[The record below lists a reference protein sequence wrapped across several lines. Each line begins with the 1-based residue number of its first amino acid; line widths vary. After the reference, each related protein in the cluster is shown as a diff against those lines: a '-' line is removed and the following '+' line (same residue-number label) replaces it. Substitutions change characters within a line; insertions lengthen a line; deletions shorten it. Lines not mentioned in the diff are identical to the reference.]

1 MPSRVSIGP
10 KAPFIRCN
18 YIEKVAIV
26 GAGGQM
32 GTFITEALLKTGKH
46 HLTAITRADS
56 TSMIS
61 AGVEVKKVNYENPAS
76 LIEAL
81 RGQDALII
89 TMSVLSPQGQSAK
102 LIEAAAAANVP
113 WVLPNEY
120 GGDPTEKQ
128 MGEDAMIGPGKRA
141 DRDLIEKLGKSSW
154 VGISCSFWYEYSLS
168 AGPFAYG
175 FDFENRSVTLID
187 EGTTK
192 INTTTWP
199 QTALAVARLLSL
211 KRQKRHI
218 VSVPQQAAYVSSFL
232 LSQKD
237 MLESVL
243 RVTGTKES
251 DWKIEHDAHEGRFAA
266 GVAQFKE
273 GDRRGFVKLLY
284 TRAFYPDGCGN
295 YEARHGLHN
304 DILGLP
310 KEDLDEFTRIAV
322 DRAARKVLVL

>member
-1 MPSRVSIGP
+1 MATSTRQ
-10 KAPFIRCN
+10 N

-56 TSMIS
+56 TSKIP
-61 AGVEVKKVNYENPAS
+61 AGVEVKKVDYEDPAS
-76 LIEAL
+76 LVEAL

-89 TMSVLSPQGQSAK
+89 TMSVMSPPGQSNK
-102 LIEAAAAANVP
+102 LIEAAAVANVP

-120 GGDPTEKQ
+120 GFDPTEKK
-128 MGEDAMIGPGKRA
+128 MGEDTMLGPGKQA

-154 VGISCSFWYEYSLS
+154 VGITCSFWYEYSLS
-168 AGPFAYG
+168 AGPFTYG
-175 FDFENRSVTLID
+175 FDFENRSVTFID
-187 EGTTK
+187 DGTTK

-211 KRQKRHI
+211 KVLPEDASEKDATLSQFRNK
-218 VSVPQQAAYVSSFL
+218 PAYVSSFL

-251 DWKIEHDAHEGRFAA
+251 DWKIEHEAHEVRFAA
-266 GVAQFKE
+266 GVAQFKG
-273 GDRRGFVKLLY
+273 GDRRGFGKLLY

-295 YEARHGLHN
+295 YEARNGLHN

>member
-1 MPSRVSIGP
+1 MATSTRQ
-10 KAPFIRCN
+10 N

-56 TSMIS
+56 ASKIP
-61 AGVEVKKVNYENPAS
+61 AGVEVKKVDYEDTAS
-76 LIEAL
+76 LVEAL

-89 TMSVLSPQGQSAK
+89 TMSVMSPPGQSAK
-102 LIEAAAAANVP
+102 LIEAAAVANVP

-120 GGDPTEKQ
+120 GGDPTEKK
-128 MGEDAMIGPGKRA
+128 MGEDAMIGPGKQA
-141 DRDLIEKLGKSSW
+141 DRDPHREAREELLGRHYLQFLVRIQSQHW
-154 VGISCSFWYEYSLS
+154 ALRVRFRLRQSFCYLHRRRYH
-168 AGPFAYG
+168 
-175 FDFENRSVTLID
+175 ENQHHHLA
-187 EGTTK
+187 
-192 INTTTWP
+192 

-211 KRQKRHI
+211 KVLPDDASDKGATLSQFRNK
-218 VSVPQQAAYVSSFL
+218 PAYVSSFL

-251 DWKIEHDAHEGRFAA
+251 DWKIEHDAHEVRFAA
-266 GVAQFKE
+266 RVAQFKG
-273 GDRRGFVKLLY
+273 GDLRGFQKLLY

-295 YEARHGLHN
+295 YEARNGLHN

-322 DRAARKVLVL
+322 DRAARK

>member
-1 MPSRVSIGP
+1 MATSTRQ
-10 KAPFIRCN
+10 N

-26 GAGGQM
+26 GVSRGPNGHIHYR
-32 GTFITEALLKTGKH
+32 GVCLKTGKH

-56 TSMIS
+56 ASKIP
-61 AGVEVKKVNYENPAS
+61 AGVEVKKVDYEDTAS
-76 LIEAL
+76 LVEAL

-89 TMSVLSPQGQSAK
+89 TMSVMSPPGQSAK
-102 LIEAAAAANVP
+102 LIEAAAVANVP

-120 GGDPTEKQ
+120 GGDPTEKK
-128 MGEDAMIGPGKRA
+128 MGEDAMIGPGKQA

-154 VGISCSFWYEYSLS
+154 IGITCSFWYEYSLS
-168 AGPFAYG
+168 TGPSAYG
-175 FDFENRSVTLID
+175 FDFGQSFCYLHRRRYHENSTP
-187 EGTTK
+187 
-192 INTTTWP
+192 TTWP

-211 KRQKRHI
+211 KFRNK
-218 VSVPQQAAYVSSFL
+218 PAYVSSFL

-251 DWKIEHDAHEGRFAA
+251 DWKIEHDAHEVRFAA
-266 GVAQFKE
+266 GVAPIQ
-273 GDRRGFVKLLY
+273 RGGS
-284 TRAFYPDGCGN
+284 TRVPEACSIPGGFYPDGCGN
-295 YEARHGLHN
+295 YEARNGLHN

-322 DRAARKVLVL
+322 DRAARK